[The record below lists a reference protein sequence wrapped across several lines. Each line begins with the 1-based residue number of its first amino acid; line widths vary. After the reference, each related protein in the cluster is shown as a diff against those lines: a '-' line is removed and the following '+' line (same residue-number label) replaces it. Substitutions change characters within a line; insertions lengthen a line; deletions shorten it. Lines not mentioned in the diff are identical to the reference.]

1 MTSSGLPLSVAASL
15 QNSKAEYRRLGNS
28 GLHVSV
34 PIMGCMS
41 IGNREWADW
50 VIDAEKALPLLK
62 AAFDRGVNT
71 WDTANVY
78 SNGDSERIIGRAIK
92 EYEIPRQ
99 KLVLMTKAWGVT
111 GEEQFAAYPIMNEL
125 RKSKDYVNQ
134 FGLSRIS
141 LINAVEGALARL
153 GTTYID
159 LFWIHRFDPYAP
171 IEETMETLHNLVV
184 AGKIRYIGA
193 SSMWTY
199 QFAMMQFCAEKHGWT
214 KFIAMQNHYS
224 LLYREEERE
233 MHRFCAATGVALC
246 PWGPLAQGNLAR
258 PISVRGSTLRS
269 VNGGGDPSTT
279 RKESLAIIERVQK
292 LAEQKGW
299 TMSQVTLA
307 WTLRRVCSPIIGFST
322 VDRIDDALSARGKE
336 LSPYEEKFLEEP
348 YTPLE
353 IEGHY

>member
-111 GEEQFAAYPIMNEL
+111 GEEQFAAYPIINEL
-125 RKSKDYVNQ
+125 RKR
-134 FGLSRIS
+134 LSRIS

-199 QFAMMQFCAEKHGWT
+199 QFAMMQFSAEKHGWT

-224 LLYREEERE
+224 LLYREEEE
-233 MHRFCAATGVALC
+233 KCTG
-246 PWGPLAQGNLAR
+246 
-258 PISVRGSTLRS
+258 SVL
-269 VNGGGDPSTT
+269 
-279 RKESLAIIERVQK
+279 Q
-292 LAEQKGW
+292 
-299 TMSQVTLA
+299 QV
-307 WTLRRVCSPIIGFST
+307 W
-322 VDRIDDALSARGKE
+322 
-336 LSPYEEKFLEEP
+336 
-348 YTPLE
+348 
-353 IEGHY
+353 HYVLGVH

>member
-1 MTSSGLPLSVAASL
+1 MA
-15 QNSKAEYRRLGNS
+15 R
-28 GLHVSV
+28 
-34 PIMGCMS
+34 
-41 IGNREWADW
+41 
-50 VIDAEKALPLLK
+50 LLK
-62 AAFDRGVNT
+62 LKQ

-134 FGLSRIS
+134 FGMIHYPFCSRLSPFHTYINSQALFLHRIGLSRIS